1 MNEKENKTPVNS
13 SAGMGL
19 GIAGLI
25 LGILSIPFGIM
36 GCTFIM
42 ALIFGILGIT
52 LSSVAFSQAKQAK
65 APSGLIIAA
74 LIISILGTSFA
85 LLRITTSPKHK
96 ADIIY
101 HWKDKLEE
109 LEENSD
115 EIESNFEKAFKDGF
129 EDAMGDD
136 EDESMEDELE
146 SLEEELDEIGE
157 DIEISLDDLND
168 QEKAKKLGKATGKA
182 VKSFVDELKDTADA
196 ETTD

>member
-1 MNEKENKTPVNS
+1 MNETVNKTPANS

-25 LGILSIPFGIM
+25 LGILSIPFGIL

-52 LSSVAFSQAKQAK
+52 LSSVAFSQAKQAN
-65 APSGLIIAA
+65 APSGLIVAA

-109 LEENSD
+109 FEENSD
-115 EIESNFEKAFKDGF
+115 EIELNFEKAFREGF
-129 EDAMGDD
+129 EDAID
-136 EDESMEDELE
+136 EEGESMEDELE
-146 SLEEELDEIGE
+146 SLEEELEGLGD

-168 QEKAKKLGKATGKA
+168 KEKAQKLGRATGKA
-182 VKSFVDELKDTADA
+182 VKGFVDEMNDTADA
-196 ETTD
+196 ENTD